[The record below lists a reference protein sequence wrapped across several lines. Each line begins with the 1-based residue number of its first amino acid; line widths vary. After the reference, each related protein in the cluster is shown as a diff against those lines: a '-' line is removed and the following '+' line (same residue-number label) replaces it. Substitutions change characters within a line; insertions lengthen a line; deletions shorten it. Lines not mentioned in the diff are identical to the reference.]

1 MEASACPRCALALKI
16 SVIEPHPTR
25 DRVDVVTY
33 RCPIHGDVW
42 RRVVVKQVEAADT
55 DPDATATCRELERFA
70 WSGAGAPA
78 ARPEPGRAQSHWVL
92 GLGLGKCRM
101 DCLDRGGLYGL

>member
-1 MEASACPRCALALKI
+1 MEAFACPRCALALKI

-42 RRVVVKQVEAADT
+42 RRVVVNQVEAADT
-55 DPDATATCRELERFA
+55 DPDAAVT
-70 WSGAGAPA
+70 
-78 ARPEPGRAQSHWVL
+78 
-92 GLGLGKCRM
+92 
-101 DCLDRGGLYGL
+101 

>member
-16 SVIEPHPTR
+16 SVIERHPIR

-42 RRVVVKQVEAADT
+42 RSVVVNQVEAADT
-55 DPDATATCRELERFA
+55 DRDAAAT
-70 WSGAGAPA
+70 
-78 ARPEPGRAQSHWVL
+78 
-92 GLGLGKCRM
+92 M
-101 DCLDRGGLYGL
+101 T

>member
-1 MEASACPRCALALKI
+1 MQAGWRVDEQACDCAGFCDVFGNLSKVNHLSDEHDIIPALGGWRSVMEASACPRCARALKI

-42 RRVVVKQVEAADT
+42 RSVVVNQVEAADT
-55 DPDATATCRELERFA
+55 DRDAAAT
-70 WSGAGAPA
+70 
-78 ARPEPGRAQSHWVL
+78 
-92 GLGLGKCRM
+92 M
-101 DCLDRGGLYGL
+101 T